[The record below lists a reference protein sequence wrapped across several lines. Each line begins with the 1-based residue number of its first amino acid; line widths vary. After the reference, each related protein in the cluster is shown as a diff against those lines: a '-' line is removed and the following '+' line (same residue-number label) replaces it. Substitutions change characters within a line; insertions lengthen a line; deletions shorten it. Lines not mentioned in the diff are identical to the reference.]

1 MKHIINMERLNTLRA
16 GVLGSNDGILT
27 VVGVLLSVGVATN
40 NRFTIL
46 MAGLSDLLACAF
58 SMSTGE
64 YSSVSSQKD
73 TELSLIKLE
82 KKLIKEEPQKEL
94 LTIKEYYKSHGVSN
108 VTSELIAKQ
117 LMKTNAL
124 NTLLRIKYNITN
136 SYMNPWYAALSS
148 FVSALSG
155 GFFPL
160 LAMLIF
166 KENMR
171 WMATI
176 MAVILVV
183 AITGYLSAKLSNGS
197 IKKSI
202 IRNIIVGIITMCIHY
217 EIGLLI

>member
-1 MKHIINMERLNTLRA
+1 MKHNISMIRLNTLRA

-64 YSSVSSQKD
+64 YSSVSSQRD

-82 KKLIKEEPQKEL
+82 KKLIKEQPQKEL
-94 LTIKEYYKSHGVSN
+94 LTIKSYYKSHGVSDM
-108 VTSELIAKQ
+108 TSELIAKQ

-124 NTLLRIKYNITN
+124 KTLLRIKYNITD
-136 SYMNPWYAALSS
+136 SCMNPWYAAISS
-148 FVSALSG
+148 FLSALSG
-155 GFFPL
+155 GVFPL
-160 LAMLIF
+160 IAMLIF

-171 WMATI
+171 WIATI
-176 MAVILVV
+176 MAVIL
-183 AITGYLSAKLSNGS
+183 AITITGYLSAKLGNSS
-197 IKKSI
+197 VKKSI
-202 IRNIIVGIITMCIHY
+202 IRNVIVGVVTMIIHY
-217 EIGLLI
+217 SIGILL